1 MGDYTL
7 FYDYWNFPTWNHLS
21 TYLLS
26 SNTNTKL
33 ALDTWRNMLQIIRHI
48 LEPILVDVELSESE
62 EWKFWQRKTDGMWIW
77 YLGSGKG
84 VEIFRSL

>member
-1 MGDYTL
+1 
-7 FYDYWNFPTWNHLS
+7 
-21 TYLLS
+21 
-26 SNTNTKL
+26 
-33 ALDTWRNMLQIIRHI
+33 MLQIIRHI